1 MEPKVLSHDQT
12 ARTGDAEMPVRRLFI
27 RRERALACFALPY
40 HCVIGQG
47 REEHLRRTEN
57 MDRGELMLSRENA
70 VRNGET
76 ICLPLDREAS
86 TIFAAAYQEHGTLT
100 TEELPIPAG
109 ADDLYFVIRTQFDGD
124 RRLSLELA
132 PAAH

>member
-1 MEPKVLSHDQT
+1 MEPKELSHDQT
-12 ARTGDAEMPVRRLFI
+12 VCTRDGERPIRRLFI

-47 REEHLRRTEN
+47 REEHLRRAED
-57 MDRGELMLSRENA
+57 MDRDELMTSRENA

-86 TIFAAAYQEHGTLT
+86 TLFAAAYQEHGTLT

-109 ADDLYFVIRTQFDGD
+109 ADDLYFVIRTRFDGN